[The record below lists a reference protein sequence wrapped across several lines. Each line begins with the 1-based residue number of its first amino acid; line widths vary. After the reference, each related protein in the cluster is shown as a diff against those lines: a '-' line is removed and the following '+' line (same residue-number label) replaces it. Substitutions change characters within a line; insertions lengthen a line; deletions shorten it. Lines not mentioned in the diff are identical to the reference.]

1 MIEEQQETR
10 GEKETGRLEAFSDGV
25 FAVAITLLV
34 FSLQVPTLA
43 KPYTP
48 ELSGQLVSKLLDLW
62 PSYLAFFI
70 SFATILI
77 MWISHHTMF
86 KLIHRSDT
94 PFMFANGFLL
104 LLVTTVPFPTQ
115 LIATYLTTPA
125 AGVACAIYAGLF
137 MLINLAYN
145 LLWWLA
151 AHHSRLLKD
160 YVSPALIR
168 TRSRTYALGVPWYL
182 LALILAFWN
191 PAVSIGICSVL
202 WLFWAFTNYER
213 KPAKGSRKKREVEPN
228 NKDRHNEG
236 GFDDGNMA

>member
-1 MIEEQQETR
+1 MIGERQETS

-34 FSLQVPTLA
+34 FSLQVPTLVS
-43 KPYTP
+43 PYTS
-48 ELSGQLVSKLLDLW
+48 EHLVGMLLMHW

-77 MWISHHTMF
+77 MWISHHVMF
-86 KLIHRSDT
+86 KLINKSDT
-94 PFMFANGFLL
+94 LFMFANGFLL

-115 LIATYLTTPA
+115 LIATYLATPV

-137 MLINLAYN
+137 MIINLAYN

-151 AHHSRLLKD
+151 AHQSRLLKD
-160 YVSPALIR
+160 HVSPALIK
-168 TRSRTYALGVPWYL
+168 TRSRNYALGVPCYL
-182 LALILAFWN
+182 LALVLAFWN

-202 WLFWAFTNYER
+202 WLFWSFTTYER
-213 KPAKGSRKKREVEPN
+213 QLTRRARGRSR
-228 NKDRHNEG
+228 DLS
-236 GFDDGNMA
+236 

>member
-34 FSLQVPTLA
+34 FSLQVPTLDS
-43 KPYTP
+43 PYTS
-48 ELSGQLVSKLLDLW
+48 ERLVRMLLMHW

-77 MWISHHTMF
+77 MWISHHSMF
-86 KLIHRSDT
+86 KLIDKSDT

-115 LIATYLTTPA
+115 LVAIYLTTPV
-125 AGVACAIYAGLF
+125 AGVVCAIYAGLF
-137 MLINLAYN
+137 MIINLAYN

-151 AHHSRLLKD
+151 AYQYRLLKGH
-160 YVSPALIR
+160 VSPVLIH
-168 TRSRTYALGVPWYL
+168 TRSRNYALGVPCYL
-182 LALILAFWN
+182 LALVLAFWN
-191 PAVSIGICSVL
+191 PAVSIGICSIL
-202 WLFWAFTNYER
+202 WLFWAFTTYER
-213 KPAKGSRKKREVEPN
+213 RPARGVHQKQGFEPKKKE
-228 NKDRHNEG
+228 RHNEE